1 MGLNQ
6 MDIWKTIRS
15 DKRFDK
21 SLENRYYDSISPT
34 SHHNA
39 SSSST
44 NNSLSQRI
52 QSYKF
57 KKSKLQKAGGC
68 PIETKIHKTPLSKK
82 SKHFKLS
89 EQAKENEFESR
100 DPRFDANIER
110 NPNESGWKLRN
121 AYKFLDEYI
130 ERDVQMIKTQIK
142 KHKKAI
148 KFTKKNAPN
157 FDENIGHLIK
167 ENGVAVDALK
177 SELIKI
183 QNRKNRISEKDLEQ
197 KSRSQMRKMELDQ
210 VRTGQKMPYHHTLK
224 RTRFG
229 GVKWQTN
236 KDGNGDRPNIQ
247 NIYLEN
253 KYKQLKEDG
262 KYEKY
267 VKKKRKRVNSR
278 YKAALQKKSGR
289 GWNDN

>member
-1 MGLNQ
+1 MASLQAFLEMNAKEEFIDSIPPKRNNNESDPDNESEHEMTFGDKMGLNQ

-68 PIETKIHKTPLSKK
+68 PLETKIHKTPLSKK
-82 SKHFKLS
+82 SKHFKIS

-130 ERDVQMIKTQIK
+130 ERDVQLIKTEIK

-148 KFTKKNAPN
+148 KFTKKNA
-157 FDENIGHLIK
+157 
-167 ENGVAVDALK
+167 
-177 SELIKI
+177 
-183 QNRKNRISEKDLEQ
+183 
-197 KSRSQMRKMELDQ
+197 
-210 VRTGQKMPYHHTLK
+210 
-224 RTRFG
+224 
-229 GVKWQTN
+229 
-236 KDGNGDRPNIQ
+236 
-247 NIYLEN
+247 
-253 KYKQLKEDG
+253 
-262 KYEKY
+262 
-267 VKKKRKRVNSR
+267 
-278 YKAALQKKSGR
+278 
-289 GWNDN
+289 